1 MLIKESA
8 KIALRNFKR
17 HKVRAFLSI
26 LGIVIG
32 ILSVSLILSL
42 GQGVKEY
49 ITDQIS
55 AFGTDIISVA
65 TKIPDKS
72 TMGSVTSMVQGIMV
86 TSLKK
91 EDFEAMAKFDFV
103 TAQTSYNIGMAW
115 ANYREKENDTLL
127 FAASYQYIDIDEQAK
142 IAEGRF
148 YNEQEG
154 KASQRVIVLGKD
166 VKENLF
172 GEQLAIGKSIKVKGQ
187 AFKVIGVL
195 QGRGQMAGFNYDN
208 LAMIPLKT
216 GLKTLL
222 GVDHVVEGLAKIKPG
237 TDMPL
242 AVSRIESLLRRRHN
256 ISDPSKDDFQVM
268 SMAQALEIV
277 QEITMALNMLLIFLA
292 SISLLVGGVGIM
304 DVMLAS
310 LSERMQEVGLRKAL
324 GATDK
329 NIKHQFLIES
339 ALLTSIGGI
348 IGVILAFLFTLG
360 IGFIMQGMGM
370 EWEISFPLQGAILAL
385 LISIG
390 IGFLFGLYPAR
401 KAARLEP
408 IVALQKE

>member
-1 MLIKESA
+1 MFIRESI
-8 KIALRNFKR
+8 KIALLNFRR
-17 HKVRAFLSI
+17 HKARTFLSI

-42 GQGVKEY
+42 GQGVKGY
-49 ITDQIS
+49 VTGQIT
-55 AFGTDIISVA
+55 AFGTDIIDIA

-72 TMGSVTSMVQGIMV
+72 MMGSATSMVQGITV

-91 EDFEAMAKFDFV
+91 EDFEAIAKFDFV
-103 TAQTSYNIGMAW
+103 TSQTSYNLGSAW
-115 ANYREKENDTLL
+115 ASYRGEENDTLL
-127 FAASYQYIDIDEQAK
+127 FVVSCQYINIDEQAK

-148 YNEQEG
+148 YTEQEG
-154 KASQRVIVLGKD
+154 KASQRVVVLGKD
-166 VKENLF
+166 VKRNLF
-172 GEQLAIGKSIKVKGQ
+172 GEQPAIGKSIKIKGQ

-195 QGRGQMAGFNYDN
+195 QERGQMAGFNYDN

-222 GVDHVVEGLAKIKPG
+222 GVDYVIEGLVKIKPG
-237 TDMPL
+237 TDMSL

-256 ISDPSKDDFQVM
+256 ISDSSKDDFQVM
-268 SMAQALEIV
+268 SMTQVLEIA
-277 QEITMALNMLLIFLA
+277 QDITMALNMLLIFLA
-292 SISLLVGGVGIM
+292 GISLLVGGVSIM

-329 NIKHQFLIES
+329 NIKYQFLVES

-348 IGVILAFLFTLG
+348 IGVMLAFMFTLG
-360 IGFIMQGMGM
+360 LGLVMQELGMG
-370 EWEISFPLQGAILAL
+370 WKISFPLQGAALAL

-401 KAARLEP
+401 KAAQLEP
-408 IVALQKE
+408 IMALQKE

>member
-1 MLIKESA
+1 MLIKESIR
-8 KIALRNFKR
+8 IALLNFRR
-17 HKVRAFLSI
+17 HKARAFLSI

-42 GQGVKEY
+42 GQGVKGY
-49 ITDQIS
+49 IVNEIS
-55 AFGTDIISVA
+55 AFGTNTINIA

-72 TMGSVTSMVQGIMV
+72 TVGSATSMVQGISV

-91 EDFEAMAKFDFV
+91 EDFEAIAKFDFV
-103 TAQTSYNIGMAW
+103 TAQTSYNLGKAW
-115 ANYREKENDTLL
+115 ASYRENENDTLL
-127 FAASYQYIDIDEQAK
+127 FAASYQYIDIDEQSK

-148 YNEQEG
+148 YSEQEG
-154 KASQRVIVLGKD
+154 KGSQRVIVLGKE

-172 GEQLAIGKSIKVKGQ
+172 GEQQAIGKSVKIKGQ

-195 QGRGQMAGFNYDN
+195 QERGQMAGFNYDT

-222 GVDHVVEGLAKIKPG
+222 GVNHVMEGLVKIKPD
-237 TDMPL
+237 TDMSL

-268 SMAQALEIV
+268 SMAQVLEIA
-277 QEITMALNMLLIFLA
+277 QDITMALNMLLIFLA

-339 ALLTSIGGI
+339 ALLTSAGGI

-360 IGFIMQGMGM
+360 IGFIMGRIGLG
-370 EWEISFPLQGAILAL
+370 WEVSFPLQGAAIAL

-408 IVALQKE
+408 IVALQRE